1 MGPRAWLEHSRE
13 VTAVGPLSPK
23 PHPGD
28 AYFAR
33 IGDTLGRAYLRY
45 SFTKGTD
52 QEVAFLLELLDLPAG
67 ERVLD
72 VGCGPGRH
80 SVALA
85 ATGLAVTGVDISQE
99 FLDVAAAEARAAGV
113 GLALFQ
119 VDARQLPFD
128 DEFAAVLSICQGGF
142 GLMGKDDSVILRRMA
157 EAARPGGIVVVTAFS
172 AYFAA
177 REQTDAHLDAD
188 AGIMYEVMSFKDP
201 EGGDHTADA
210 WTSVYTP
217 RELRLLAL
225 GVGLVPEHVWS
236 VSPGDYARRRP
247 DTEHYEFMLVA
258 RKP

>member
-1 MGPRAWLEHSRE
+1 MKPEVPLE
-13 VTAVGPLSPK
+13 PK

-28 AYFAR
+28 AYFAA

-45 SFTKGTD
+45 SFTKGTE
-52 QEVAFLLELLDLPAG
+52 QEIGFLLDLLDLPEGA
-67 ERVLD
+67 RVLD

-80 SVALA
+80 AVPLA
-85 ATGLAVTGVDISQE
+85 AAGLAVTGIDVSQE
-99 FLDVAAAEARAAGV
+99 FLDIAAADARAAGV
-113 GLALFQ
+113 GAAFFQ
-119 VDARQLPFD
+119 VDARQMPFD
-128 DEFAAVLSICQGGF
+128 DEFAAVISICQGGF
-142 GLMGKDDSVILRRMA
+142 GLMGKDDSVVLGRMT
-157 EAARPGGIVVVTAFS
+157 EAVRSGGTVLVTAFS

-188 AGIMYEVMSFKDP
+188 TGIVHEVMTFKDP
-201 EGGDHTADA
+201 GGAEHSVDA

-236 VSPGDYARRRP
+236 VSPGDFARRPP
-247 DTEHYEFMLVA
+247 DTEHFEFMLVA